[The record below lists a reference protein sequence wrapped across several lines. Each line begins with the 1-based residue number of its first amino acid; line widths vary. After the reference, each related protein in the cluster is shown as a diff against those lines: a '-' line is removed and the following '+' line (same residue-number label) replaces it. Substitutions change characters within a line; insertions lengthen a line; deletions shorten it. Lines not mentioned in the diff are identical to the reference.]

1 MDGNIFEGS
10 VEPSPKWVI
19 IMELEITIAK
29 QVKQTLNLVDQ
40 TIPPDASLIEFGL
53 HSLAIMQLVDSFQQ
67 EFERELNY
75 VDFASMPTIQGWAS
89 LLEPPAEVKELDS
102 VSVKSDVID
111 LNGMNLTPANG
122 LQESH
127 LSEMQYSFWAGQ
139 QSTDV
144 SAHLYVEFDGDNI
157 DQIKLVESIRNL
169 LKIHPMLRAVI
180 SNSGTQTIAELDPDY
195 QINIDDICELE
206 PIEVDRFLKAKRY
219 DLAHQEL
226 AIQLG
231 QVIHF
236 DLTLLPNKKH
246 RLHIDVNMA
255 AADAPSIL
263 LTYQSLAA
271 LYSGK
276 YEQLSMSNLSYFDY
290 LERVEQ
296 DEKLKAVAEK
306 DKLWWQ
312 NRLADIPTP
321 PKLPLIAE
329 KFREDTYKCDS
340 LHHVF
345 TAHDKSVLSNLAQKH
360 QVSLSTLMLAV
371 FSNVVGNWSSS
382 NRFRLNLP
390 MFGRQQYDE
399 SVNQLVGDFTNLII
413 FSAELIDEEPLGKML
428 RRFEEEREQVLAHNA
443 YSGMNIM
450 RDLSKLNEEAE
461 VAPIVYTCGF
471 GHGEVVSDLVKTSLG
486 NPVWCVSQG
495 PMVDLD
501 VQVAEHNNGILVNWD
516 VRTAAF
522 KEGVVDSM
530 FEAYLAL
537 IHALVFSN
545 ENTESRLKPKL
556 PLKQRQARQSLA
568 LPSYEINFSESC
580 LVNGFRQQAILNPN
594 QTALVIDNEELTY
607 QMLSSKVN
615 QALNSLKAKGIVQ
628 GDTLAIKP
636 VDAAFYIA
644 SVLASLELG
653 ANFILYQH
661 DAAESEKA
669 KILSSANYLLSDKHN
684 ELSHEVE
691 VIIYADMFDNSVSHD
706 LICEND
712 LTEPSFNIAKSHAYS
727 VYDTEVK
734 SLVGV
739 SYQLLSEK
747 LEEVIDTFAF
757 DQSSCLLS
765 LHEYTNKS
773 ALMDILVSLSSG
785 GSLILMSELQQSD
798 THQWLKLIKTHAINC
813 IHCPSLR
820 LSEMLVG
827 AHNDELASVSLVLSS
842 GQTPSSHLEALKH
855 HNKTMNLVALH
866 STDEYL
872 PCMSYQVCDQDCAD
886 SSLYIPVGR
895 AFSNASYKVR
905 NEQGAECP
913 DYVLGQL
920 WATHKGIVSERA
932 QLEGGWLATHQNTG
946 KLDWYNTGE
955 YAYHLTNGSI
965 ELCGAG
971 SDLISLQ
978 GYSVEPNQ
986 LKAVILSLEGV
997 FDVQIITLKE
1007 QNQKIK
1013 IVAIIAEEGVVD
1025 SKKLHAKLAEVLPKH
1040 ALPAYYYISKSLP
1053 LNQNGALDKRVIL
1066 EHCLAKNEGQQL
1078 SGKKS
1083 LLEEAVSYIFAKTI
1097 GAEVSLTQLDDD
1109 FFESGGDSLLATH
1122 LTATLNQ
1129 YFKGSELTIVDIFVE
1144 RTPANIAAKIK
1155 DNIPELADK
1164 IAQVLLKVLRKKQ

>member
-1 MDGNIFEGS
+1 
-10 VEPSPKWVI
+10 
-19 IMELEITIAK
+19 MELETTIAE
-29 QVKQTLNLVDQ
+29 QVKHTLNLVDQ

-53 HSLAIMQLVDSFQQ
+53 HSLAIMQLVDAFQQ
-67 EFERELNY
+67 EYDRELNY
-75 VDFASMPTIQGWAS
+75 VDFASMPTIQDWVS
-89 LLEPPAEVKELDS
+89 LLRVPVETNKKDENLAIKQEASHDNLVLAPAE
-102 VSVKSDVID
+102 
-111 LNGMNLTPANG
+111 G
-122 LQESH
+122 LKESH

-139 QSTDV
+139 QATDV

-169 LKIHPMLRAVI
+169 LKIHPMLRAAI
-180 SNSGTQTIAELDPDY
+180 SNTGSQTIAEFDPDY
-195 QINIDDICELE
+195 QINIDDIREWE
-206 PIEVDRFLKAKRY
+206 PIEVDRFLEAKRY

-276 YEQLSMSNLSYFDY
+276 YEHLSMSNLSYFDY

-296 DEKLKAVAEK
+296 DEKLKAAAEK
-306 DKLWWQ
+306 DRLWWQ
-312 NRLADIPTP
+312 ARLADIPPP

-329 KFREDTYKCDS
+329 KFRQDTYKCDS

-360 QVSLSTLMLAV
+360 QVSLSTLMLTV

-399 SVNQLVGDFTNLII
+399 NINQLVGDFTNLII
-413 FSAELIDEEPLGKML
+413 FSAELIDEEPLGQML

-443 YSGMNIM
+443 YSGMNVM
-450 RDLSKLNEEAE
+450 RDLSKLNEETE

-471 GHGEVVSDLVKTSLG
+471 GQGEVVSDLVKTSLG

-556 PLKQRQARQSLA
+556 PLKQRQARHGLA
-568 LPSYEINFSESC
+568 LPSYEINFSESF
-580 LVNGFRQQAILNPN
+580 LATGFRQQVFINPN
-594 QTALVIDNEELTY
+594 QTALVIDNEKLTY

-615 QALNSLKAKGIVQ
+615 QALNSLKAKGVVQ
-628 GDTLAIKP
+628 GDTLALKP
-636 VDAAFYIA
+636 VDVAFYVA

-653 ANFILYQH
+653 ANFILYHH
-661 DAAESEKA
+661 DAADSEKA
-669 KILSSANYLLSDKHN
+669 KILSSANYLLCDEHD
-684 ELSHEVE
+684 ELSHEAE
-691 VIIYADMFDNSVSHD
+691 IIIYEDMFDNSVSHD

-712 LTEPSFNIAKSHAYS
+712 LTESSLNIAKSHAYS

-739 SYQLLSEK
+739 SYQSLSEK
-747 LEEVIDTFAF
+747 LEEVIDIFSF

-798 THQWLKLIKTHAINC
+798 TNQWLKLIKNHAINC

-820 LSEMLVG
+820 LSEMLL
-827 AHNDELASVSLVLSS
+827 NASNKALSPISLVLST
-842 GQTPSSHLEALKH
+842 GQTLSSHWEKLKR

-866 STDEYL
+866 GNEKYL
-872 PCMSYQVCDQDCAD
+872 PYMSYQVCDDLIVSKND
-886 SSLYIPVGR
+886 YLPIGK
-895 AFSNASYKVR
+895 AFANASFKVI
-905 NEQGAECP
+905 NEQGVECP

-920 WATHKGIVSERA
+920 WATHKGISFERA
-932 QLEGGWLATHQNTG
+932 HLEGEWLATHQHMTAF
-946 KLDWYNTGE
+946 DWHNTGE
-955 YAYHLTNGSI
+955 FAYYQTDGSLVSSGI
-965 ELCGAG
+965 AE
-971 SDLISLQ
+971 DLITIQ
-978 GYSVEPNQ
+978 GYKIEPSE
-986 LKAVILSLEGV
+986 LTSLVLTLEGV
-997 FDVQIITLKE
+997 LDAKFVSQTD
-1007 QNQKIK
+1007 QNQVFKM
-1013 IVAIIAEEGVVD
+1013 VAIIAEEGVVD
-1025 SKKLHAKLAEVLPKH
+1025 SKKVHAKLAEVLPKH
-1040 ALPAYYYISKSLP
+1040 ALPDYYYIAESLP
-1053 LNQNGALDKRVIL
+1053 LTQDGALDSHTVL
-1066 EHCLAKNEGQQL
+1066 NLCLKQSQTQTSIENE
-1078 SGKKS
+1078 SP
-1083 LLEEAVSYIFAKTI
+1083 LEEAVSYIFSKTI
-1097 GAEVSLTQLDDD
+1097 GVDVSITRLDDD

-1144 RTPANIAAKIK
+1144 RTPENIAAKIK